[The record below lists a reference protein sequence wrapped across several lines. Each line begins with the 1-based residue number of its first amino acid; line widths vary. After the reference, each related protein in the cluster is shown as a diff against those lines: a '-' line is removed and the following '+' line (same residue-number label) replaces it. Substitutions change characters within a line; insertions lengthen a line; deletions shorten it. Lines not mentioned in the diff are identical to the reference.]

1 MTPRISPAD
10 IPAGLI
16 EAMRHV
22 QAYIDDVGMDRRL
35 LELMR
40 TRVSQINS
48 CAYCLDM
55 HHKEALHAGETIQ
68 RLISVSAWREAPYYS
83 PKEQAVLA
91 FAENLTHMSAEQ
103 HSDDLHYEMLQ
114 HFTRSEIALWSLAVA
129 QINSWNRIV
138 RSFGTVAGN
147 YKVPEGRPRA
157 EQGTPA

>member
-1 MTPRISPAD
+1 MTTRITLKD

-22 QAYIDDVGMDRRL
+22 QTYIDTAGLDKRL

-40 TRVSQINS
+40 TRVSQING

-55 HHKEALHAGETIQ
+55 HHKEALHAGETVL

-91 FAENLTHMSAEQ
+91 FAEYMTRMPEEERMDDHHAE
-103 HSDDLHYEMLQ
+103 LLP
-114 HFTRSEIALWSLAVA
+114 HFTRQEIALLSLAIA
-129 QINSWNRIV
+129 QINSWNRVI
-138 RSFGTVAGN
+138 RSFGSVAGN
-147 YKVPEGRPRA
+147 YKVPQTA
-157 EQGTPA
+157 